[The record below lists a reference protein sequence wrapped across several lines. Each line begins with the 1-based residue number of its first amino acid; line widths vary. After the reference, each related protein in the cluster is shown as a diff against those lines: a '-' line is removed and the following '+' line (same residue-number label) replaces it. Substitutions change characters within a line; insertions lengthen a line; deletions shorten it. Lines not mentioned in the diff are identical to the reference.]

1 LNGGSS
7 ECGAT
12 VGLTSLLKAVESA
25 ELRFRAAMMSAR
37 DCSAFRSGRMAAG
50 PNRHTKDRHQEIL
63 DAAARVI
70 TERGLAETRISDI
83 AEQAGVSPGLILYYF
98 ESKDRLLAEALTFA
112 NDQFYL
118 RTSREIRRMPSAI
131 DQLRRLV
138 DLSVPGYLPEYGRL
152 DEWALWIEVW
162 VRALRDVEMAKDRE
176 VLDERWRSQIADIIR
191 NGRSSGEF
199 TSSEDVDELAMRL
212 ASLIDGLAIQVV
224 MNDSKVTPERM
235 HRACMQVA
243 AHELGFAPSDV
254 TAS

>member
-1 LNGGSS
+1 MG
-7 ECGAT
+7 
-12 VGLTSLLKAVESA
+12 
-25 ELRFRAAMMSAR
+25 
-37 DCSAFRSGRMAAG
+37 SGREHGRNGTQMSTTTSK
-50 PNRHTKDRHQEIL
+50 HTKDRHQEIL

-98 ESKDRLLAEALTFA
+98 DSKDRLLAEALTFA

-118 RTSREIRRMPSAI
+118 RTSREIRRLPSAK

-138 DLSVPGYLPEYGRL
+138 DLSVPGYLQEFGRL

-162 VRALRDVEMAKDRE
+162 VRALRDAEMAKDRE
-176 VLDERWRSQIADIIR
+176 VLDERWRSQIAEIVR
-191 NGRSSGEF
+191 AGRQTGEF
-199 TSSEDVDELAMRL
+199 TSTEDVDELALRL
-212 ASLIDGLAIQVV
+212 ACLIDGLAIQVV

-243 AHELGFAPSDV
+243 ANELGFRLESSDLV
-254 TAS
+254 AS